1 MAKNWSEKV
10 KKLFPYALICIFL
23 GIIFWYV
30 FIPKY
35 ICQREYKSYVDK
47 YSEEYNLDKNLVYS
61 IIKTESNFNKDAV
74 SIKKAMGL
82 MQITEGTAK
91 WGAEEIGIGEFNI
104 DLLFDPETNIRIGC
118 WYISRLLNQYKSLES
133 ALAAYNAG
141 SGNVTKWL
149 NDTAYSSDGI
159 TLKHIPFK
167 ETKNYLFKVK
177 FFKKL
182 YEIRY
187 GYFGGSL

>member
-1 MAKNWSEKV
+1 
-10 KKLFPYALICIFL
+10 
-23 GIIFWYV
+23 
-30 FIPKY
+30 
-35 ICQREYKSYVDK
+35 
-47 YSEEYNLDKNLVYS
+47 
-61 IIKTESNFNKDAV
+61 
-74 SIKKAMGL
+74 

-187 GYFGGSL
+187 

>member
-1 MAKNWSEKV
+1 MAKNWSEIV
-10 KKLFPYALICIFL
+10 KKLFSCALICIFL
-23 GIIFWYV
+23 YIIFWYV

-35 ICQREYKSYVDK
+35 ICQREYKNYVDK
-47 YSEEYNLDKNLVYS
+47 YSAEYNLDKNLVYS

-74 SIKKAMGL
+74 SVKKAMGL

-91 WGAEEIGIGEFNI
+91 WGAEEIEIDNFDI

-118 WYISRLLNQYKSLES
+118 WYIRRLLNQYKSMDS

-141 SGNVTKWL
+141 SGNVSKWL
-149 NDTAYSSDGI
+149 NDTTYSSDGI

-177 FFKKL
+177 IF
-182 YEIRY
+182 
-187 GYFGGSL
+187 